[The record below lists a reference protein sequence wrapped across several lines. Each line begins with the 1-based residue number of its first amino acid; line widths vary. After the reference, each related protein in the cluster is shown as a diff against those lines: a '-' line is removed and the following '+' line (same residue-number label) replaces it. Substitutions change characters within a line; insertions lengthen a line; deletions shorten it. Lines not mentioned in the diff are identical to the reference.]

1 MVGSYGRRSFT
12 FSDSEGTMLERIA
25 ISLSVGVFIFWG
37 WGIVVEPQKA
47 PIAGWAAWTLICFSV
62 AISRWHNRQPAS
74 IWFLW
79 GIGDVLIIM
88 LIFWCGGENWAFE
101 KNAWYLGFGLS
112 TLVFSLVFGKE
123 HPVLGEFLG
132 GLSLAC
138 AYVPQVTEWYSPGH
152 VAPTGLVI
160 AALISVVNS
169 VLFGV
174 FSHRKASLSG
184 FANAWEHVTGF
195 GVGNV
200 FAVAS
205 PGVLLTVLA
214 ATRV

>member
-1 MVGSYGRRSFT
+1 MVGSYGQRSFT
-12 FSDSEGTMLERIA
+12 FSDSEGIMLERIA

-47 PIAGWAAWTLICFSV
+47 PISGWIAWTLICFSV
-62 AISRWHNRQPAS
+62 AISRRHNRQPAS

-79 GIGDVLIIM
+79 GIGDIGIIL
-88 LIFWCGGENWAFE
+88 LIFWCGGGNWAFE
-101 KNAWYLGFGLS
+101 KNAYYLGFGLS
-112 TLVFSLVFGKE
+112 TLVFSLLFGKE
-123 HPVLGEFLG
+123 NPKLGEFLG

-138 AYVPQVTEWYSPGH
+138 AYVPQVSEWLQPDK
-152 VAPTGLVI
+152 VAPVGLML

-169 VLFGV
+169 TLFGI
-174 FSHRKASLSG
+174 FSHRKASSNG
-184 FANAWEHVTGF
+184 FANPFEHVTGF
-195 GVGNV
+195 GIGNI

-205 PGVLLTVLA
+205 PSVLLTVLS